1 MSWIARSVICLA
13 LIAVS
18 CRPDTIELTYVYDAG
33 RTLSYRMNAHAEARW
48 DIRGVGNGSYDVSF
62 EVIEAVESVDATGA
76 LVLVEMRPLA
86 AEERGLPS
94 PGLESRSFSLRLGT
108 DGEIQEVLDLNGVTA
123 SALSNEEIAFIG
135 TYRPALPSEPVH
147 LQDSWRAARD
157 IEAGATFSQLEMRGV
172 LAVLGRDGSG
182 RLATIDFDGSGPVRW
197 ETALPQ
203 GAATLEGTAA
213 TSGSAIFDIDGGF
226 LRSGDSTTVGDF
238 EVRVLPGGGRAPISG
253 TLHLELELT
262 VAQTAGD

>member
-1 MSWIARSVICLA
+1 MVMSWLTRSFMCVA

-18 CRPDTIELTYVYDAG
+18 CRPDAIELAYVYDAG
-33 RTLSYRMNAHAEARW
+33 RVLSYQMDAHAEARW
-48 DIRGVGNGSYDVSF
+48 DIRGTGSGSYDVSF
-62 EVIEAVESVDATGA
+62 EVIETVQSVDATGA
-76 LVLVEMRPLA
+76 LVLVEMRPLP

-108 DGEIQEVLDLNGVTA
+108 DGELQDVLDLNGVAA
-123 SALSNEEIAFIG
+123 SALSNEEIGFIG
-135 TYRPALPSEPVH
+135 TYRPALPMERIH
-147 LQDSWRAARD
+147 LHDSWRVARD
-157 IEAGATFSQLEMRGV
+157 IAAGATFSQLDMRGV
-172 LAVLGRDGSG
+172 LAALGRDESG

-197 ETALPQ
+197 ETLLPQ
-203 GAATLEGTAA
+203 GAATLEGTAD

-262 VAQTAGD
+262 VNQSD